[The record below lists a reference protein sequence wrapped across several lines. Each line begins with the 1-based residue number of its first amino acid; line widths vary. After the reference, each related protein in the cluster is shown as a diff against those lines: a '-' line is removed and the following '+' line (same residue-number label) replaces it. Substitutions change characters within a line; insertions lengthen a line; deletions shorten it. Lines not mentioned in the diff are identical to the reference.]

1 MPQRVRRVQ
10 TVKSVGVTA
19 LVICTTA
26 VKLVGP
32 MPPGTVRV
40 APTLNVSVPEALKCP
55 MPPEVIGPEFALHSV
70 KLETWY
76 PPGEDA
82 TDGDGKLTV

>member
-1 MPQRVRRVQ
+1 M
-10 TVKSVGVTA
+10 
-19 LVICTTA
+19 
-26 VKLVGP
+26 
-32 MPPGTVRV
+32 V

-70 KLETWY
+70 NRETWN

-82 TDGDGKLTV
+82 TDGDEKLTV